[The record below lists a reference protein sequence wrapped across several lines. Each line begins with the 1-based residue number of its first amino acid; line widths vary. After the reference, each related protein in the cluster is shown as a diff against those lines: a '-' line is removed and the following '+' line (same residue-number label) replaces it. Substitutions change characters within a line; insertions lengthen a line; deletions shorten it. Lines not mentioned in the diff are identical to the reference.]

1 MNTIPFNPPPWWNDF
16 PPDWMKPE
24 VENVFGLVSSGTLYT
39 RSGPA
44 ELGWGWVKP
53 ESGKSAHYVG
63 PDTSETLH
71 ILQER
76 GYLTWAESAE
86 LIDEAG
92 ESFTGERVAFTRAG
106 QELYNQLRQG
116 K

>member
-1 MNTIPFNPPPWWNDF
+1 MNTIPFTPPPDWHDF

-24 VENVFGLVSSGTLYT
+24 VHNVFDLVSAGTLYT

-44 ELGWGWVKP
+44 ELGWGWTN
-53 ESGKSAHYVG
+53 SGSGQTAHYIG

-76 GYLTWAESAE
+76 GYLLWAESAE
-86 LIDEAG
+86 LADEAG
-92 ESFTGERVAFTRAG
+92 ERFTAEHVVFTAAG
-106 QELYNQLRQG
+106 RQLRDQLA
-116 K
+116 KEK

>member
-1 MNTIPFNPPPWWNDF
+1 MSGTEWPPPWWKDF

-24 VENVFGLVSSGTLYT
+24 VHNVFDLVSAGTLYT
-39 RSGPA
+39 RSGPS
-44 ELGWGWVKP
+44 ELGWGWTKP
-53 ESGKSAHYVG
+53 DAGQSAHYIG

-76 GYLTWAESAE
+76 GYLLWADSAE
-86 LIDEAG
+86 LTDESG
-92 ESFTGERVAFTRAG
+92 ESFTADRVVFTPAG
-106 QELYNQLRQG
+106 RQLHDQLRQG